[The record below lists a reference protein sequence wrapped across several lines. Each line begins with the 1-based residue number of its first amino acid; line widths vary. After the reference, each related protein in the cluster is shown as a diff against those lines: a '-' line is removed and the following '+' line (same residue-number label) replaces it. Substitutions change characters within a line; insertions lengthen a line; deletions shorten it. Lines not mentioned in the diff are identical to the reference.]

1 MQTSKEKQELFQ
13 DTCMSDQ
20 KYAELTESEKS
31 ELYTR
36 LMFRV

>member
-13 DTCMSDQ
+13 RNCMSDE
-20 KYAELTESEKS
+20 KYKELTEREQS

-36 LMFRV
+36 LVLRV